1 MSKAAANTVH
11 VKYRK
16 IHNADLVYDDKVKTH
31 QLSET
36 FHTLTVLLFLCCC
49 SFWREGRTET
59 CVRQPGRTRVWL

>member
-31 QLSET
+31 QLSKALQ
-36 FHTLTVLLFLCCC
+36 TLTVP
-49 SFWREGRTET
+49 SF
-59 CVRQPGRTRVWL
+59 CVVVVSGERDVRRRA